1 MRYGTAPPVGPKGR
15 AVIQDNADG
24 GSDFGMDQ
32 ITPRDFDVMGTAR
45 RRFASIPSDL
55 ISREIRGKRRAD
67 D

>member
-1 MRYGTAPPVGPKGR
+1 M
-15 AVIQDNADG
+15 IQDNADG